1 MEFNG
6 KKIFLGDIHDGDIYR
21 REYVSSM
28 DALLKRKHDEG
39 YKIRD
44 EFMTPEKLKENPEFF
59 RNEYLK
65 MIGYP
70 FDLEENK
77 IPGVTEEY
85 IGEDDF
91 GKYYRISIEVTAGFK
106 FYGILQKPHGLTK
119 APLIIAQHG
128 GGGTPE
134 WCSDMAGK
142 NNYNYFTKR
151 ALERG
156 FVVFAPSL
164 MLWHFG
170 MNVGE
175 SFPEFNI
182 PSDRKS
188 YDVKFR
194 QVGYSMTGLEVFF
207 IRRCL
212 DWLCTLDFIDSTKIG
227 MFGPSYGGY
236 FTMHTTAAD
245 TRITSAYS
253 AAVFNDRSY
262 VCFSDWSYENSAHK
276 FHDAEV
282 AGLCAPRHLQI
293 DVGKQDTVFDYRPTE
308 YEATRI
314 AKYFKAYGAE
324 DNFTFNLWD
333 GGHRFDEN
341 CKGFEKFFDSLK

>member
-6 KKIFLGDIHDGDIYR
+6 KKMYLGDIHDGDSYR
-21 REYVSSM
+21 REYVESI
-28 DALLKRKHDEG
+28 DALLKRKHEEG
-39 YKIRD
+39 YKIRQ
-44 EFMTPEKLKENPEFF
+44 EYMSPEKYKENPEFF

-70 FDLEENK
+70 FDLEEEKLPN
-77 IPGVTEEY
+77 VTESY
-85 IGEDDF
+85 VGEDDF
-91 GKYYRISIEVTAGFK
+91 GTYYRLSIEVANGIK

-164 MLWHFG
+164 MIWYFG
-170 MNVGE
+170 TNDKGA
-175 SFPEFNI
+175 FPEFNI
-182 PSDRKS
+182 PSDRES
-188 YDVKFR
+188 YDSKFR
-194 QVGYSMTGLEVFF
+194 QVGYYMTGLEIFF
-207 IRRCL
+207 IKRSL
-212 DWLCTLDFIDSTKIG
+212 DYLCTLDFVDSTKIG
-227 MFGPSYGGY
+227 MFGLSYGGY
-236 FTMHTTAAD
+236 FSMHTAAAD
-245 TRITSAYS
+245 TRIISAYN
-253 AAVFNDRSY
+253 AASFNDRSK
-262 VCFSDWSYENSAHK
+262 VCFKDWSYGNSAYK

-293 DVGKQDTVFDYRPTE
+293 DVGKTDAIFDYRPTE
-308 YEATRI
+308 YEASRI
-314 AKYFKAYGAE
+314 AKYYDVLGAS
-324 DNFTFNLWD
+324 DKFSFNLWD
-333 GGHRFDEN
+333 GGHRFDESN
-341 CKGFEKFFDSLK
+341 KGFEKFFASLE